1 MVNLHVFGKNC
12 PEHWRH
18 LLFKQW
24 LTTHP
29 DDLANY
35 AAIKQLAKHNV
46 KTTQDY
52 NLKKQSLVRTI
63 YQKIFTS
70 LIGD

>member
-35 AAIKQLAKHNV
+35 MAINELAKHNV
-46 KTTQDY
+46 KI
-52 NLKKQSLVRTI
+52 LM
-63 YQKIFTS
+63 
-70 LIGD
+70 